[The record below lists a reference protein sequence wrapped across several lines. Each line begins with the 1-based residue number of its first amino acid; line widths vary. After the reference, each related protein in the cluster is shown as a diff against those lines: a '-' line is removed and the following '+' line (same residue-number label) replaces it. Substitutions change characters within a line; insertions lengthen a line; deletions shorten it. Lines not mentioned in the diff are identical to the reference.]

1 MRNTIS
7 DDPTWFNANPRRR
20 HRVRPISFAEL
31 LQGVSNDAPSDCV
44 RLAAVR
50 RVTPLKLMVL
60 YTIDCMSIEH
70 AALLELGAFEV
81 FEPALSLIPPDLERQ
96 LRADAEDSWS

>member
-1 MRNTIS
+1 
-7 DDPTWFNANPRRR
+7 
-20 HRVRPISFAEL
+20 
-31 LQGVSNDAPSDCV
+31 
-44 RLAAVR
+44 
-50 RVTPLKLMVL
+50 
-60 YTIDCMSIEH
+60 MSIEH